1 MSTLVMVRITPELL
15 IELVELLFFAVGTVV
30 LSGVGIFLEEFAL
43 ATVLGGEPLL
53 GAWVALMGLMAFYF
67 GPYLMGY
74 DQFLPRLA
82 ALRTKLTASD
92 E

>member
-1 MSTLVMVRITPELL
+1 MVRITPEIL
-15 IELVELLFFAVGTVV
+15 IELVELLFFAVGAVV

-43 ATVLGGEPLL
+43 ATIQGGEPLL

-74 DQFLPRLA
+74 EEFRTRLA
-82 ALRTKLTASD
+82 AFRSHLATSD